1 MSSIIEQIDAMWNDH
16 NNARKDVFEFSTKA
30 VEDEPENSEL
40 LWRLARANYEYAIE
54 KAVSKELK
62 KKLTYERLDIA
73 NKALGLAP
81 ESGDCHK
88 WVGISTSE
96 VNEYESVIT
105 KLNSAMTIRDHFMK
119 ASELSTTD
127 PMASHLLGR
136 WCFRVSDMSWV
147 ERAAARGLAGHLAPH
162 SSFEDALANFLKSEE
177 MRPGHLKMNTWYIV
191 QTYGKLK
198 QKKEAKEWAAKV
210 VAMPNLLDEDH
221 DIDALAK
228 AYL

>member
-1 MSSIIEQIDAMWNDH
+1 MSSIEQIDSMWNDH
-16 NNARKDVFEFSTKA
+16 NVARKAVFDFATTTAEA
-30 VEDEPENSEL
+30 EPENPEV
-40 LWRLARANYEYAIE
+40 LWRLARSNYEYAIE
-54 KAVSKELK
+54 KSVSKELK

-73 NKALGLAP
+73 TKALELAP

-96 VNEYESVIT
+96 VNEYESVLT
-105 KLNSAMTIRDHFMK
+105 KLNSALTIRDHFIK
-119 ASELSTTD
+119 ASELSTED

-177 MRPGHLKMNTWYIV
+177 MKPGHLKMNTWFIV
-191 QTYGKLK
+191 QTYAKLK
-198 QKKEAKEWAAKV
+198 NKTEAKKWAAKV
-210 VAMPNLLDEDH
+210 AAMPNLLEEDY
-221 DIDALAK
+221 DIDAQVK

>member
-1 MSSIIEQIDAMWNDH
+1 
-16 NNARKDVFEFSTKA
+16 
-30 VEDEPENSEL
+30 
-40 LWRLARANYEYAIE
+40 
-54 KAVSKELK
+54 
-62 KKLTYERLDIA
+62 
-73 NKALGLAP
+73 
-81 ESGDCHK
+81 
-88 WVGISTSE
+88 
-96 VNEYESVIT
+96 
-105 KLNSAMTIRDHFMK
+105 MTIRDHFMK

-136 WCFRVSDMSWV
+136 FTLCICSTHRSCLSWV

-162 SSFEDALANFLKSEE
+162 SSFKDALANFLKSEE

-191 QTYGKLK
+191 QTYVKLK

-228 AYL
+228 AYLNHDWRGLAKHIVKVATQ